1 MRKRKMRGGEI
12 EAARRLLAEAPE
24 IVVISHERPDGD
36 AVGSVLGLSRSLELA
51 GKNVTPVLVD
61 GVPER
66 FQFLAGA
73 AKVVR
78 AVPEG
83 DFVLVAVDCSDLP
96 RMGTPK
102 SRTAR
107 APDLNIDH
115 HATNP
120 RFGRINLVR
129 ADAAATA
136 EILFELAEPLG
147 LPMDAGAATPLL
159 LGIVTDTIGFRTAN
173 TTSKVL
179 RIAAQLIELGANLVE
194 VYERGLNRQT
204 LPAARYW
211 GLGLSR
217 LEYNNGLVWATLSL
231 EDRRR
236 ADYPG
241 DDDADLIN
249 FLTTIDGSRI
259 AIVLVE
265 QSERKTKVSWRSR
278 PGVDVSRLAAQFG
291 GGGHEQAAGAMVDGD
306 LASVTSRVVR
316 EASSLLGVSTGTET

>member
-1 MRKRKMRGGEI
+1 MQDGEMK
-12 EAARRLLAEAPE
+12 AARRLLAEARE

-36 AVGSVLGLSRSLELA
+36 AVGSLLALSRSLELA
-51 GKNVTPVLVD
+51 GKKVTPVLVD
-61 GVPER
+61 GVPAR

-73 AKVVR
+73 EKVVH
-78 AVPEG
+78 AVPQG

-102 SRTAR
+102 ERTTR
-107 APDLNIDH
+107 PPDLNIDH

-120 RFGRINLVR
+120 RFGRINLIR
-129 ADAAATA
+129 SDAAATA

-147 LPMDAGAATPLL
+147 LPMDAGVATALL

-173 TTSKVL
+173 TTPKVL
-179 RIAAQLIELGANLVE
+179 RVAAQLIEHGANLAE
-194 VYERGLNRQT
+194 VYERGLNRQS
-204 LPAARYW
+204 LNAARYW

-217 LEYNNGLVWATLSL
+217 LEHDDGLVWAALSL

-241 DDDADLIN
+241 RDDADLIN
-249 FLTTIDGSRI
+249 FLATIEGARI

-265 QSERKTKVSWRSR
+265 QSERKTKVSWRSK
-278 PGVDVSRLAAQFG
+278 PGVDVSRLAAQYG

-306 LASVTSRVVR
+306 LTSITSKVVK
-316 EASSLLGVSTGTET
+316 EANSLLGEFTGTGT